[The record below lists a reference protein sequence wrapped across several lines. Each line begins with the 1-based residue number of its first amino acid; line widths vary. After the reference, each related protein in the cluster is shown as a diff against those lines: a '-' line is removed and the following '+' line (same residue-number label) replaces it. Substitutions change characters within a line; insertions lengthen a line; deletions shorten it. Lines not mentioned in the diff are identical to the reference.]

1 MNLKIRLPS
10 KNKTKIGVKLET
22 SFVNKIKEEFEMYFP
37 ERYYE
42 INIESIDQEIIDKAQ
57 EIINEDSNKPNY
69 HKIGN
74 YIYRNIKYN
83 SSCLGKYLT
92 LKEIYEEKKGVSE
105 HFTLLYNA
113 MLNSVGIK
121 TFYIT
126 GWAFS
131 KDQISGDN
139 DNTRHTWTAALING
153 RWIELDATWGLFEGI
168 PAEHIIK
175 NIGYEACYYE
185 WNYSKMIPMKIPLFL

>member
-1 MNLKIRLPS
+1 
-10 KNKTKIGVKLET
+10 
-22 SFVNKIKEEFEMYFP
+22 
-37 ERYYE
+37 
-42 INIESIDQEIIDKAQ
+42 
-57 EIINEDSNKPNY
+57 
-69 HKIGN
+69 
-74 YIYRNIKYN
+74 
-83 SSCLGKYLT
+83 
-92 LKEIYEEKKGVSE
+92 
-105 HFTLLYNA
+105 

-121 TFYIT
+121 TFYII

-168 PAEHIIK
+168 PTGHIIK

>member
-1 MNLKIRLPS
+1 
-10 KNKTKIGVKLET
+10 
-22 SFVNKIKEEFEMYFP
+22 
-37 ERYYE
+37 
-42 INIESIDQEIIDKAQ
+42 
-57 EIINEDSNKPNY
+57 
-69 HKIGN
+69 
-74 YIYRNIKYN
+74 
-83 SSCLGKYLT
+83 
-92 LKEIYEEKKGVSE
+92 
-105 HFTLLYNA
+105 

-153 RWIELDATWGLFEGI
+153 RWIELDATLGLFEGI
-168 PAEHIIK
+168 PTGHIIK

-185 WNYSKMIPMKIPLFL
+185 WNYSKMIPMKILLFL

>member
-1 MNLKIRLPS
+1 
-10 KNKTKIGVKLET
+10 
-22 SFVNKIKEEFEMYFP
+22 
-37 ERYYE
+37 
-42 INIESIDQEIIDKAQ
+42 
-57 EIINEDSNKPNY
+57 
-69 HKIGN
+69 
-74 YIYRNIKYN
+74 
-83 SSCLGKYLT
+83 
-92 LKEIYEEKKGVSE
+92 
-105 HFTLLYNA
+105 

-168 PAEHIIK
+168 PAGHIIK
-175 NIGYEACYYE
+175 NIGCENCYYE
-185 WNYSKMIPMKIPLFL
+185 

>member
-1 MNLKIRLPS
+1 MNLKIRLLS

-22 SFVNKIKEEFEMYFP
+22 SFVNKKKEEFEMYFA

-57 EIINEDSNKPNY
+57 EIINEDSDKPNY
-69 HKIGN
+69 HKKGN

-83 SSCLGKYLT
+83 SSYLGKFLT

-113 MLNSVGIK
+113 MSNSVGIK

-139 DNTRHTWTAALING
+139 DYTRHTWTAAHING

-168 PAEHIIK
+168 PAGHIIK

-185 WNYSKMIPMKIPLFL
+185 

>member
-1 MNLKIRLPS
+1 MHLQIRLIS
-10 KNKTKIGVKLET
+10 ENKTKIGVKLET
-22 SFVNKIKEEFEMYFP
+22 TFVNEIKEEFEMYFA

-83 SSCLGKYLT
+83 SSYLGKFLT

-105 HFTLLYNA
+105 HFTLL
-113 MLNSVGIK
+113 
-121 TFYIT
+121 
-126 GWAFS
+126 
-131 KDQISGDN
+131 
-139 DNTRHTWTAALING
+139 
-153 RWIELDATWGLFEGI
+153 
-168 PAEHIIK
+168 
-175 NIGYEACYYE
+175 
-185 WNYSKMIPMKIPLFL
+185 